1 MIYIW
6 SIKWYYKMHQCDD
19 DVDVDVESKVKQI
32 VHVGNGSVISSRI
45 YNCVEQVIYMSNE

>member
-1 MIYIW
+1 
-6 SIKWYYKMHQCDD
+6 MHQRDD
-19 DVDVDVESKVKQI
+19 DVDVESKVKKKI

>member
-1 MIYIW
+1 MYIW
-6 SIKWYYKMHQCDD
+6 SIKWYYKMHQRDD